1 MFDDLRD
8 NDSPFLDE
16 EQKPAPTSTPE
27 KPRRRGSKNE
37 VGFLG
42 MTAQQRFVLSLLVFF
57 MVCACGAFAL
67 ILGGKI
73 SLPF

>member
-8 NDSPFLDE
+8 SNSPFLDE
-16 EQKPAPTSTPE
+16 EQNPPPA
-27 KPRRRGSKNE
+27 KPRKTRDKP
-37 VGFLG
+37 GFLG
-42 MTAQQRFVLSLLVFF
+42 MTASQRFVLALLLFF
-57 MVCACGAFAL
+57 MVCACGAFLL

>member
-16 EQKPAPTSTPE
+16 EQKPAPQKT
-27 KPRRRGSKNE
+27 PRRSSKSE

-42 MTAQQRFVLSLLVFF
+42 MTASQRFVLSLLVFF

-73 SLPF
+73 ALPF

>member
-16 EQKPAPTSTPE
+16 EQKPPQ
-27 KPRRRGSKNE
+27 PRQRRSPKSE

-42 MTAQQRFVLSLLVFF
+42 MTAAQRFVLSLLIFF
-57 MVCACGAFAL
+57 MVCACGAFVL
-67 ILGGKI
+67 ILSGKV

>member
-8 NDSPFLDE
+8 NNSPFLDE
-16 EQKPAPTSTPE
+16 EQKPAPSPE
-27 KPRRRGSKNE
+27 KPLRRGSKNE

-57 MVCACGAFAL
+57 MVCACGAFVL
-67 ILGGKI
+67 VLSGKI

>member
-16 EQKPAPTSTPE
+16 EQKPPQQ
-27 KPRRRGSKNE
+27 PRQRRTSKNE

-42 MTAQQRFVLSLLVFF
+42 MTAAQRFVLSLLIFF
-57 MVCACGAFAL
+57 MVCACGAFVL
-67 ILGGKI
+67 ILSGKV

>member
-16 EQKPAPTSTPE
+16 EQKPPAPPANN
-27 KPRRRGSKNE
+27 KPPRRSSKSE
-37 VGFLG
+37 IGFLG
-42 MTAQQRFVLSLLVFF
+42 MTASQRFVLSLLVFF
-57 MVCACGAFAL
+57 MVCACGAFVL